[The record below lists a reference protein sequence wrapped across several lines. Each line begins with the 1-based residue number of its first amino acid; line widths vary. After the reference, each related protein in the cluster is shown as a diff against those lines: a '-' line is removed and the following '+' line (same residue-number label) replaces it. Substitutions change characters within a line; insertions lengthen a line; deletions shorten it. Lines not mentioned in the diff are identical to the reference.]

1 MSFNPLAPFSRY
13 LRPYRRA
20 VVLGLVLL
28 VLSQGISTF
37 IPMVLK
43 WAIDTGTAALDPLP
57 DRTGSGDVRPERGHL
72 ADDRDR
78 HLVAKDPG
86 GLPAP
91 AFPAGAHV
99 KDDRTFYPPRW
110 GLPPWET
117 ITGTTAGDLTFY
129 ALVVALLSI
138 AQWAVSFGMRW
149 HLGATSRYVE
159 RDLREAYVRH
169 IVRLPLSFF
178 HERRVGDL
186 MALATNDVEAVQ
198 RFLYHAFRMTLTG
211 LLTFVMSL
219 ALMCTLDWKLAVL
232 SLAPMPVMAM
242 ATGVVA
248 RRIGP
253 GFKRVQEQFA
263 ALSTCIH
270 ENLEGVRVVK
280 AFANRLREIGRFL
293 KLNDQY
299 VARNRDLIYLRSIFF
314 PSTFLLNG
322 VSMVIILWLGG
333 LKVLEGT
340 LTLGAFVAFNTYLI
354 RIGRPMM
361 MLGRMVDEQQRATAS
376 LTRIEAV
383 LAERPQASEGS
394 VPEDFDGEIEFRNV
408 SFAYDGRMV
417 IQDID
422 LKIPAG
428 STVALVGRVGSGKS
442 TLARLIPRLIHP
454 DRGQVL
460 IDGNPVESFSL
471 AALRSV
477 MGYVPQET
485 FLFSDTLRE
494 NVALAGGGKNGAV
507 ERATEISGLTADLEQ
522 FPAGLETK
530 VGERGVTLS
539 GGQKQR
545 TALAR
550 ALVREPRI
558 LILDDAMSSVDTRT
572 EERILG
578 RLRDVMA
585 GRTTIL
591 IAHRISTVKQADLI
605 VVLEEGRIAEQG
617 THQELVARNGIYAAM
632 YRRQHLSQELDTL

>member
-1 MSFNPLAPFSRY
+1 M
-13 LRPYRRA
+13 
-20 VVLGLVLL
+20 
-28 VLSQGISTF
+28 
-37 IPMVLK
+37 
-43 WAIDTGTAALDPLP
+43 AI
-57 DRTGSGDVRPERGHL
+57 
-72 ADDRDR
+72 
-78 HLVAKDPG
+78 
-86 GLPAP
+86 
-91 AFPAGAHV
+91 
-99 KDDRTFYPPRW
+99 
-110 GLPPWET
+110 
-117 ITGTTAGDLTFY
+117 
-129 ALVVALLSI
+129 LSI
-138 AQWAVSFGMRW
+138 AQWVITFAMRW
-149 HLGATSRYVE
+149 QLGAASRYVE

-198 RFLYHAFRMTLTG
+198 RFLYFGFRMTLTG
-211 LLTFVMSL
+211 LLSFAGSL
-219 ALMCTLDWKLAVL
+219 ILMCTLDWKLALL

-242 ATGVVA
+242 ATGAVA
-248 RRIGP
+248 KRIRP
-253 GFKRVQEQFA
+253 GFRRVQEQFA

-280 AFANRLREIGRFL
+280 AFANRAREIGRFL
-293 KLNDQY
+293 KLNDLY
-299 VARNRDLIYLRSIFF
+299 VARNRDLIHLRSIFF

-322 VSMVIILWLGG
+322 VSMVVILWLGG

-361 MLGRMVDEQQRATAS
+361 MLGRMVDEQQRAVAS

-383 LAERPQASEGS
+383 LSEPPQASEGS
-394 VPEDFDGEIEFRNV
+394 LPEELCGEIEFRNV
-408 SFAYDGRMV
+408 SFAYNGQIV
-417 IQDID
+417 LQDIS

-454 DRGQVL
+454 DEGQVL
-460 IDGNPVESFSL
+460 IDGTPVESLSL
-471 AALRSV
+471 ASLRGM

-522 FPAGLETK
+522 FPAGLETD

-550 ALVREPRI
+550 AVVRDPRI

-572 EERILG
+572 EEQILG

-585 GRTTIL
+585 SRTTIL

-605 VVLEEGRIAEQG
+605 VVLEDGRIAEQG
-617 THQELVARNGIYAAM
+617 THQELVDRDGIYAAM
-632 YRRQHLSQELDTL
+632 HRRQHLSQELDTL

>member
-1 MSFNPLAPFSRY
+1 MSLNPLSPFSRY

-28 VLSQGISTF
+28 VVSQGISTF

-43 WAIDTGTAALDPLP
+43 WAIDTGTAALNPMP
-57 DRTGSGDVRPERGHL
+57 GRAGSGDVLSEQGRFGN
-72 ADDRDR
+72 DRD
-78 HLVAKDPG
+78 LAQKGPG
-86 GLPAP
+86 LSAP
-91 AFPAGAHV
+91 AFPARSHIQ
-99 KDDRTFYPPRW
+99 DDRTLHAPRW

-149 HLGATSRYVE
+149 QLGATSRYVE
-159 RDLREAYVRH
+159 RDIREAYVRH

-186 MALATNDVEAVQ
+186 MALATNDVEAIQ
-198 RFLYHAFRMTLTG
+198 RFLYVAFRMTLTG
-211 LLTFVMSL
+211 LLTFFMSL
-219 ALMCTLDWKLAVL
+219 ALMCTLDWKLALL
-232 SLAPMPVMAM
+232 SLAPMPVMAL
-242 ATGVVA
+242 ATSEVA
-248 RRIGP
+248 KRIRP
-253 GFKRVQEQFA
+253 GFKKVQEQFA

-280 AFANRLREIGRFL
+280 AFANRAREIRRFL
-293 KLNDQY
+293 ELNDQY
-299 VARNRDLIYLRSIFF
+299 VARNRALIHLRSIFF

-322 VSMVIILWLGG
+322 VSMVVILWLGG
-333 LKVLEGT
+333 LKVLDGT

-376 LTRIEAV
+376 LTRIEAI
-383 LAERPQASEGS
+383 LAEPPQASEGI
-394 VPEDFDGEIEFRNV
+394 VPEDFGGEIEFRNV
-408 SFAYDGRMV
+408 SFAYDGRTV
-417 IQDID
+417 LQDIN
-422 LKIPAG
+422 LKIPSG
-428 STVALVGRVGSGKS
+428 STVALVGRVGAGKS

-454 DRGQVL
+454 DQGQIL
-460 IDGNPVESFSL
+460 IDGTPIESLSL
-471 AALRSV
+471 QALRSM

-485 FLFSDTLRE
+485 FLFSDTIRE
-494 NVALAGGGKNGAV
+494 NVSLTVSGKNGTV
-507 ERATEISGLTADLEQ
+507 ERATDISRLAADLEQ
-522 FPAGLETK
+522 FPEGLDTM

-550 ALVREPRI
+550 AVIREPRI

-572 EERILG
+572 EEEILSG
-578 RLRDVMA
+578 LKGVMA
-585 GRTTIL
+585 SRTTIL
-591 IAHRISTVKQADLI
+591 IAHRISTVKGADLI

-617 THQELVARNGIYAAM
+617 THDELVACDGIYAAM